1 MVIVSAGIVV
11 ISKAVVRSSR
21 VVPAAVVES
30 VGSAVVLSVP
40 WVDESPTVVEDICP
54 SVTAEVSSFVVAGS
68 LVIVEGCEGLVSG
81 EVLVEVSV
89 TLEDIAVVVS
99 IVSLVDS
106 GVMVTAVVENVAS
119 TVALVKPAE
128 VAVDSSADVFASEVV
143 VDASLDVEVP
153 AVLVR
158 DSLVTSEGTVV

>member
-1 MVIVSAGIVV
+1 M
-11 ISKAVVRSSR
+11 
-21 VVPAAVVES
+21 ES

-54 SVTAEVSSFVVAGS
+54 SVTAEFSSFVVAGS

-99 IVSLVDS
+99 IVSLVYS
-106 GVMVTAVVENVAS
+106 GVMVTPDVENVAS
-119 TVALVKPAE
+119 TVALVNPAE

>member
-1 MVIVSAGIVV
+1 M
-11 ISKAVVRSSR
+11 
-21 VVPAAVVES
+21 ES
-30 VGSAVVLSVP
+30 VCSAVVLSDP

-54 SVTAEVSSFVVAGS
+54 PVTAEVSSFVVAGS
-68 LVIVEGCEGLVSG
+68 LVIVECCEGLVSV

-89 TLEDIAVVVS
+89 TLDDIAVVVS

-106 GVMVTAVVENVAS
+106 GIMVTPDVENVAS

-128 VAVDSSADVFASEVV
+128 VAVDCSADVFASEVV
-143 VDASLDVEVP
+143 DASPDVEAP